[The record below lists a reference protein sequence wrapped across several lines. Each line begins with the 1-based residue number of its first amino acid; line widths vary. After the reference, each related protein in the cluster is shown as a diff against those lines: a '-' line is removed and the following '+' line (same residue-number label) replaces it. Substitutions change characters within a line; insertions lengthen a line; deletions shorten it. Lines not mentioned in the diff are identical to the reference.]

1 MYWSTYIF
9 TITQQQKI
17 ICHVT
22 HYFCYSTASWK
33 APFIKQLQH
42 FHSCHIMYQHIWEIV
57 VYRAASQRLAA
68 SYCPSAASSTLASV
82 QLERLWKEFQRDAP
96 CESNNSTSYQG
107 PFFEEVPHRSSSLSS
122 ATVNA
127 GEPNRYSIKLLQRQ
141 KISRIQSGISNC
153 NEFTDFFCL

>member
-1 MYWSTYIF
+1 MLL
-9 TITQQQKI
+9 ITF
-17 ICHVT
+17 VT
-22 HYFCYSTASWK
+22 
-33 APFIKQLQH
+33 PQLH
-42 FHSCHIMYQHIWEIV
+42 ERRLLLNNSNIMYQHIWEIV

-153 NEFTDFFCL
+153 NEFTDFFVCRLPNAIHKWNLHSHCNWLREADN